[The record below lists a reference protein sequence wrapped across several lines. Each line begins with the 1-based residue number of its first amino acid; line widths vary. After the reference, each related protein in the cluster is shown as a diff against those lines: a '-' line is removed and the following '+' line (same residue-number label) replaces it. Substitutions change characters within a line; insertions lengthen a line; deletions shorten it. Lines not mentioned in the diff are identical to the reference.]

1 MHNRTQWSL
10 GCAIVIAVVA
20 AAKID
25 PEAWK
30 IVDDKLYLN
39 YSRKIQKKWKKE
51 QAANINK
58 GTRTGPRF

>member
-1 MHNRTQWSL
+1 MHNRTQWSP
-10 GCAIVIAVVA
+10 GWAIVIATT
-20 AAKID
+20 KID

-39 YSRKIQKKWKKE
+39 YSRKIQKKWEKE